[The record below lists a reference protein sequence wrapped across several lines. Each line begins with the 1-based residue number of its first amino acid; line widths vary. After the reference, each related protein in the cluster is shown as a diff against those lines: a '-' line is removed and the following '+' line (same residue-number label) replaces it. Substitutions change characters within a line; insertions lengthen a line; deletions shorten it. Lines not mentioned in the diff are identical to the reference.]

1 MANVS
6 RPPSE
11 VKEHISYAVHLVFP
25 GRQHLQR
32 DARQEGAAVRL
43 SALWRPVWGA
53 GDGAGREGPQR
64 PCVGRRS
71 EQVERGVCCLF
82 LSWAIIDSCCTAVSC
97 ICMSFSQVLV
107 YNSPGG
113 KRNRGL
119 SVIGSLREL
128 LPPNQLT
135 QDVVQRALLV
145 GWCIE
150 LVRTCSAYL
159 LSINTMKGQN
169 QL

>member
-1 MANVS
+1 
-6 RPPSE
+6 
-11 VKEHISYAVHLVFP
+11 
-25 GRQHLQR
+25 
-32 DARQEGAAVRL
+32 
-43 SALWRPVWGA
+43 
-53 GDGAGREGPQR
+53 
-64 PCVGRRS
+64 
-71 EQVERGVCCLF
+71 
-82 LSWAIIDSCCTAVSC
+82 
-97 ICMSFSQVLV
+97 MSFSQVLV

-159 LSINTMKGQN
+159 LSINPMKGQN